1 MHKKKWLQVGRLID
15 DTLPIGVPE
24 CRGLIRIFP
33 SLDAKTIAKA
43 LGKQDED
50 ATRDEEW

>member
-1 MHKKKWLQVGRLID
+1 MHKKKKWLQVGRLID

-43 LGKQDED
+43 LGKDED